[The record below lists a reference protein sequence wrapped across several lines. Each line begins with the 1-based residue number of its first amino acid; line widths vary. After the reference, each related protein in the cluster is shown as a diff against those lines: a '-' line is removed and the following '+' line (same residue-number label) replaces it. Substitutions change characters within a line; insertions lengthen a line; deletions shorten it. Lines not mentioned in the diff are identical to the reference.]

1 MAKEL
6 SRPRK
11 SAHLFLRRERYD
23 KSGKLTH
30 NAVWIIKDGEVK
42 VGTGCGRE
50 DLAGAEKQL
59 NDYLTKKH
67 AHELLKGAPQKLQA
81 HEVPVADVIH
91 HYITDISPRFE
102 SKPKQKRDFI
112 KRMEALIRFWGEKF
126 VSDINKRSCEEFA
139 TKHAQ
144 STARRMLE
152 DLRAAV
158 ELSMGD
164 DLIADTRVN
173 FKLPPP
179 RKARYRFYTREQAA
193 KIVWAAYREKGTYSY
208 TGKRA
213 KAENR
218 GQTIF
223 TKARPKRHIARFF
236 LTACYTGTRT
246 DRIEQ
251 ASFIKEDGRPWI
263 DLERGIFYR
272 AWDGELVPDNK
283 RAEPIRIPQRLLAHM
298 RRWHRNGAKYLVE
311 FNGKPVSTASAFF
324 RMLKEVLPDD
334 LERKG
339 LNRHSTRHTAATWLM
354 QGGGNTSDIAGY
366 LSIDEKTLKKHYGHH
381 HPDHQV
387 AIDESFT
394 SGRAGRIQ
402 SRNPHK
408 VHVPTATVEAASSGD
423 LTAEKRKGILDLIDI
438 ADGPLELIPL
448 IEAAADEEL
457 GMLREKVKR
466 AARSGKWEAL
476 L

>member
-1 MAKEL
+1 M
-6 SRPRK
+6 P
-11 SAHLFLRRERYD
+11 
-23 KSGKLTH
+23 
-30 NAVWIIKDGEVK
+30 I
-42 VGTGCGRE
+42 
-50 DLAGAEKQL
+50 
-59 NDYLTKKH
+59 
-67 AHELLKGAPQKLQA
+67 
-81 HEVPVADVIH
+81 ADVIN
-91 HYITDISPRFE
+91 HYIVDISPRFE
-102 SKPKQKRDFI
+102 TKKKQKRDFI
-112 KRMEALIRFWGEKF
+112 KRMEAILEFWGRKL
-126 VSDINKRSCEEFA
+126 VSDINKRSCEEFSK
-139 TKHAQ
+139 KHAQ

-164 DLIADTRVN
+164 DLMADTRVN
-173 FKLPPP
+173 FRLPPP
-179 RKARYRFYTREQAA
+179 QKARFRFYTREQAA
-193 KIVWAAYREKGTYSY
+193 KLVLAAYRKRGSYSF

-213 KAENR
+213 KSETR
-218 GQTIF
+218 GQT
-223 TKARPKRHIARFF
+223 KATNSRPTRHIARFF
-236 LTACYTGTRT
+236 LTAVYTGTRT

-251 ASFIKEDGRPWI
+251 ASFVKEDGRPWI

-298 RRWHRNGAKYLVE
+298 RRWHRNGSKYLVE
-311 FNGKPVSTASAFF
+311 WNGKPVGTASAFF
-324 RMLKEVLPDD
+324 RLLKEVLPDD

-408 VHVPTATVEAASSGD
+408 VQVPAPPTETVDGGDVAA
-423 LTAEKRKGILDLIDI
+423 ERRKAILDYIDI
-438 ADGPLELIPL
+438 VDGPLELIPVV
-448 IEAAADEEL
+448 ESAPDEEL
-457 GMLREKVKR
+457 TVLREKVKR

>member
-1 MAKEL
+1 M

-30 NAVWIIKDGEVK
+30 NAVYIIKDGGLK
-42 VGTGCGRE
+42 IGTGCGRE

-59 NDYLTKKH
+59 NDYLTRKH
-67 AHELLKGAPQKLQA
+67 AHELLKGVPQKLQA

-91 HYITDISPRFE
+91 HYIADISPRFE
-102 SKPKQKRDFI
+102 SKPKQKRDFV
-112 KRMEALIRFWGEKF
+112 KRMEALLVFWGDKF
-126 VSDINKRSCEEFA
+126 VVDINKRSCVAFA
-139 TKHAQ
+139 EKHAK
-144 STARRMLE
+144 SSARRMLE

-158 ELSMGD
+158 QLAIGDELM
-164 DLIADTRVN
+164 AATVVVK
-173 FKLPPP
+173 FHLPPP
-179 RKARYRFYTREQAA
+179 QQARYRFYTREQAA

-218 GQTIF
+218 GQTVF

-251 ASFIKEDGRPWI
+251 ASFVKEAGRPWI
-263 DLERGIFYR
+263 DLERGIFFR
-272 AWDGELVPDNK
+272 AWEGELVPDNK
-283 RAEPIRIPQRLLAHM
+283 RADPVRIPQRLLAHM
-298 RRWHRNGAKYLVE
+298 RRWHQNGAKYLVE
-311 FNGKPVSTASAFF
+311 FNGKPVGTASAFF
-324 RMLKEVLPDD
+324 RMLKAVLPDD

-366 LSIDEKTLKKHYGHH
+366 LSIDETTLRKHYGHH
-381 HPDHQV
+381 HPDHQTN
-387 AIDESFT
+387 IDGLFT
-394 SGRAGRIQ
+394 TGKAGRIQ
-402 SRNPHK
+402 SRNPNK
-408 VHVPTATVEAASSGD
+408 IVIPVTPVQVESSAD
-423 LTAEKRKGILDLIDI
+423 LSTERRKSIIDIIDI
-438 ADGPLELIPL
+438 ADGPLELIPV
-448 IEAAADEEL
+448 IENASDEEL

-466 AARSGKWEAL
+466 AARSGRWESL

>member
-1 MAKEL
+1 M
-6 SRPRK
+6 P
-11 SAHLFLRRERYD
+11 
-23 KSGKLTH
+23 
-30 NAVWIIKDGEVK
+30 I
-42 VGTGCGRE
+42 
-50 DLAGAEKQL
+50 
-59 NDYLTKKH
+59 
-67 AHELLKGAPQKLQA
+67 
-81 HEVPVADVIH
+81 ADVVN
-91 HYITDISPRFE
+91 HYIHDISPRLE
-102 SKPKQKRDFI
+102 GKKKQKRDFI
-112 KRMEALIRFWGEKF
+112 KRMEAILEFWGRKL

-139 TKHAQ
+139 TKHAA
-144 STARRMLE
+144 STTRRMLE

-158 ELSMGD
+158 ELAMGD
-164 DLIADTRVN
+164 DMMADTRVN

-179 RKARYRFYTREQAA
+179 QKARYRFYTREQAA
-193 KIVWAAYREKGTYSY
+193 KLVWAAYREKGTYSY

-251 ASFIKEDGRPWI
+251 ASFVKEAGRPWI

-311 FNGKPVSTASAFF
+311 FNGKPVGTASAFF
-324 RMLKEVLPDD
+324 RMLKEILPDD

-402 SRNPHK
+402 SRNPAK
-408 VHVPTATVEAASSGD
+408 VQVPTLEPVSTTSEADAHRRAIRD
-423 LTAEKRKGILDLIDI
+423 MLDLVDAPFEIYPIVEQTPDSEI
-438 ADGPLELIPL
+438 A
-448 IEAAADEEL
+448 
-457 GMLREKVKR
+457 MLREKVKR
-466 AARSGKWEAL
+466 VARSGQWTNLVQHERT
-476 L
+476 